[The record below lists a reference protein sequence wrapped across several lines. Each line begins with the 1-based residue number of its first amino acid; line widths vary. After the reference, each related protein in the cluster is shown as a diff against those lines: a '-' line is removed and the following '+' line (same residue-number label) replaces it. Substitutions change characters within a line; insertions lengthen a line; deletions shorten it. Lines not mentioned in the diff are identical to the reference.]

1 MLLTSLHI
9 ITFGYGLCSIFGL
22 ITAVLKGALLLGHPV
37 IYGRDGAKVDIRLI
51 VWEIFCVK
59 CCVAF

>member
-37 IYGRDGAKVDIRLI
+37 IYGRDEAKVDIRLI
-51 VWEIFCVK
+51 V
-59 CCVAF
+59 